1 MRAPFQNEPSLD
13 FSLPENRAAMQQ
25 ALNEV
30 EAELGRRYPLIINGE
45 RRETGEWITSTNPGN
60 PGQVVGEVAKARP
73 QVLEPIVNLDVTVP
87 NAHMGDVTGG
97 LAGKRARINGTDSLR
112 GGEIVVKAQVPL
124 AEIVD
129 YQTELKAMTGGE
141 GRYTIEF
148 SHYEPVPPQVQKQLV
163 ESYKPRPEED

>member
-1 MRAPFQNEPSLD
+1 
-13 FSLPENRAAMQQ
+13 
-25 ALNEV
+25 
-30 EAELGRRYPLIINGE
+30 
-45 RRETGEWITSTNPGN
+45 
-60 PGQVVGEVAKARP
+60 
-73 QVLEPIVNLDVTVP
+73 VLEPVVNLDVTVS
-87 NAHMGDVTGG
+87 NAHMGDVTGS

-148 SHYEPVPPQVQKQLV
+148 SHYEPVPAHIQKQLV